1 MSDPAPSPDDRPM
14 RSSRT
19 VPFAVAIVAAF
30 ASVSCGAAAEKASEK
45 ATEQMIESQT
55 GGDVDVDT
63 DGEGKVDIET
73 EDGSLSFGTGEL
85 PEDWPED
92 ITVPKG
98 IEILSSTAMDASDGR
113 LTAITATS
121 DRPPA
126 EILEDLKGQL
136 ADWTI
141 SGETT
146 TTGDAGSV
154 VGAQWETEGRRVN
167 FAASSGGDGQDV
179 SVTLSHTTLS

>member
-1 MSDPAPSPDDRPM
+1 M

-19 VPFAVAIVAAF
+19 IPFTVAVVASLAL
-30 ASVSCGAAAEKASEK
+30 ASCGAAAEKASEK

-55 GGDVDVDT
+55 GGDVDVNTDGDGKVEIDT
-63 DGEGKVDIET
+63 DQ
-73 EDGSLSFGTGEL
+73 GSMSFGTGDL

-92 ITVPKG
+92 LEVPEG
-98 IEILSSTAMDASDGR
+98 IEILSGTSMDAADGR
-113 LTAITATS
+113 LTSITATA
-121 DRPPA
+121 DRPPV
-126 EILEDLKGQL
+126 EILEELKEQL

-146 TTGDAGSV
+146 TTATEGSI

-179 SVTLSHTTLS
+179 SVTLSHTAIS